1 MRNETIDIM
10 KAFCII
16 GVVLL
21 HAVFIYYGE
30 NTELSNTLRL
40 VCVSG
45 FFILSGYVIY
55 GKIQNTKWMVGKII
69 RRTPML
75 VIFTLLFWGFN
86 NYVVGVDGNQVL
98 EIPLGNYILYNIGSG
113 FILSVLWYIWM
124 LNIGYVVL
132 WAFEKYKFK
141 RFYLLQIG
149 ALMCL
154 TFIPLDYGGFNLF
167 RWYGLFFISGY
178 AWNYIKDKNTV
189 SRVWIGFIIVSVFA
203 VSRGALSYSGE
214 AVNGGFVN
222 ILQPHI
228 IKGKSDDYKVDFVN
242 VTHSTIQC
250 VFPVIHTKEGAF
262 VYTLDFKFDNFPT
275 IGNPPSYKKMR
286 EIGNK
291 GVKLI
296 VVDSLYSGSDRKT
309 PSERIA
315 RDLLEDAFSVARGDK
330 KSALFVTTFSSH
342 IARLKS
348 IVEFGKKTG
357 REIIFMGR
365 SMYKYITAAQKA
377 HKNPLSQKVKLVK
390 YRRQIHSLLKQI
402 ERNRGKYLVVCTGH
416 QAEPGSIMDR
426 IVKGETDFKFR
437 AGDNVIFS
445 SSVIPTPTTILGRDK
460 MDKKLRSRGVR
471 VQTDIHVSGHAGRED
486 LRELLTIFK
495 PKHIIPAHGSLQQET
510 PMIELASEFGYKF
523 GETSHL
529 SSDGKVLKF

>member
-222 ILQPHI
+222 ILQSFSSGEAI
-228 IKGKSDDYKVDFVN
+228 YANWYISITATGIALLYVVSKWLSRFKVSKGLIMIGS
-242 VTHSTIQC
+242 STIGVLLLHKPLLELGAVNNYWLSFII
-250 VFPVIHTKEGAF
+250 VFMLA
-262 VYTLDFKFDNFPT
+262 L
-275 IGNPPSYKKMR
+275 
-286 EIGNK
+286 
-291 GVKLI
+291 
-296 VVDSLYSGSDRKT
+296 SLY
-309 PSERIA
+309 
-315 RDLLEDAFSVARGDK
+315 
-330 KSALFVTTFSSH
+330 
-342 IARLKS
+342 
-348 IVEFGKKTG
+348 
-357 REIIFMGR
+357 
-365 SMYKYITAAQKA
+365 Q
-377 HKNPLSQKVKLVK
+377 
-390 YRRQIHSLLKQI
+390 LLKRV
-402 ERNRGKYLVVCTGH
+402 E
-416 QAEPGSIMDR
+416 
-426 IVKGETDFKFR
+426 
-437 AGDNVIFS
+437 
-445 SSVIPTPTTILGRDK
+445 ILNFMLFG
-460 MDKKLRSRGVR
+460 G
-471 VQTDIHVSGHAGRED
+471 TDI
-486 LRELLTIFK
+486 
-495 PKHIIPAHGSLQQET
+495 P
-510 PMIELASEFGYKF
+510 YN
-523 GETSHL
+523 L
-529 SSDGKVLKF
+529 SMKLGGWYEKVRA